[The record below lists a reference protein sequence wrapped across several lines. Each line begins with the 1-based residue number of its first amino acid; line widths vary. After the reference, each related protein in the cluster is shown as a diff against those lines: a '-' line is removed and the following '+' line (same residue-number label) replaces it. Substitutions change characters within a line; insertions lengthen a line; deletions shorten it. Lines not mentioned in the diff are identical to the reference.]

1 MQRYEMKL
9 VVLGA
14 GWLGSA
20 LIEKTKQA
28 NWQVQGT
35 SRSPNSGSAII
46 RQFTLQAGELIHSVD
61 LQDAYWVCAIP
72 PRARHAD
79 SNYLETLSAALRLSD
94 ELACKGFL
102 LFSSTGVY
110 SELDGTYTES
120 GELDSETARKKI
132 LLQAEQMVFG
142 AKGKVLR
149 LAGLVGPNRE
159 PGQFVAGKTLKS
171 SSQAVVNMV
180 HQADVVAAIEA
191 VILNW
196 EKANTVYNVCHPNH
210 PTRLDYYQQRCAK
223 LGTQPPSFASD
234 IASARV
240 IDGSAIEALGF
251 GYQAEI

>member
-1 MQRYEMKL
+1 MKL

-20 LIEKTKQA
+20 LIERATQT

-35 SRSPNSGSAII
+35 SRSPNPSDAII
-46 RQFTLQAGELIHSVD
+46 RQFTLQEDELIHSVD
-61 LQDAYWVCAIP
+61 LKDAYWVCAIP
-72 PRARHAD
+72 PRVRHAD
-79 SNYLETLSAALRLSD
+79 SNYLETLSSALKLSD

-102 LFSSTGVY
+102 LCSSTGVY

-120 GELDSETARKKI
+120 GELDSETTRKKV
-132 LLQAEQMVFG
+132 LLEAEQKVLDVN
-142 AKGKVLR
+142 GKVLR

-171 SSQAVVNMV
+171 SSAAVVNMV
-180 HQADVVAAIEA
+180 HQADVIAAIETL
-191 VILNW
+191 ILSW
-196 EKANTVYNVCHPNH
+196 AEADAIYNVCHPNH
-210 PTRLDYYQQRCAK
+210 PTRQDYYQQRCAK

-234 IASARV
+234 IVSARV

-251 GYQAEI
+251 SYQTEI

>member
-1 MQRYEMKL
+1 MNL

-14 GWLGSA
+14 GWLGGA
-20 LIEKTKQA
+20 LIEKAQQQQ
-28 NWQVQGT
+28 WLVQGT
-35 SRSPNSGSAII
+35 SRHQENLNEVI
-46 RQFTLQAGELIHSVD
+46 RQFALQEDKLIHSVD
-61 LQDAYWVCAIP
+61 LKDAYWVCAIP

-94 ELACKGFL
+94 KLACKGFL
-102 LFSSTGVY
+102 LCSSTGVY
-110 SELDGTYTES
+110 SEQDGTYTES
-120 GELDSETARKKI
+120 GELDSETTRKKI
-132 LLQAEQMVFG
+132 LLEAEQRVLD

-171 SSQAVVNMV
+171 SSQATVNMV
-180 HQADVVAAIEA
+180 HQADVVAAIET

-196 EKANTVYNVCHPNH
+196 EKANAVYNVCHPNH
-210 PTRLDYYQQRCAK
+210 PARQDYYQQRCAK

-234 IASARV
+234 TASTRV

-251 GYQAEI
+251 SYQAEI

>member
-1 MQRYEMKL
+1 MKL
-9 VVLGA
+9 VILGA

-20 LIEKTKQA
+20 LIESAKLA

-35 SRSPNSGSAII
+35 SRSSNFSSAII
-46 RQFTLQAGELIHSVD
+46 RQFTLQGDKLIHSVD
-61 LQDAYWVCAIP
+61 LKDAYWVCAIP

-94 ELACKGFL
+94 KLACKGFL
-102 LFSSTGVY
+102 LCSSTGVY
-110 SELDGTYTES
+110 SELDGTYTENS
-120 GELDSETARKKI
+120 ELDSETTRKKV
-132 LLQAEQMVFG
+132 LLAAEQKVFD

-171 SSQAVVNMV
+171 SSQAAVNMV
-180 HQADVVAAIEA
+180 HQADVVTAIET

-196 EKANTVYNVCHPNH
+196 AEADTIYNVCHPYH
-210 PTRLDYYQQRCAK
+210 PTRQDYYQQRCAK

-240 IDGSAIEALGF
+240 IDGSAIETLGF
-251 GYQAEI
+251 CYQAEI